1 MSKRTYP
8 YKGWILMP
16 SFKPVEVEF
25 VKLYASYSML
35 DYGDITSTEKTVRR
49 EDIFSTKDVAIDVGR
64 ERLRKQQATLDERQ
78 ATIYKRL
85 NTLTKASK

>member
-1 MSKRTYP
+1 MTTRTYP
-8 YKGWILMP
+8 YKGWTLMP

-25 VKLYASYSML
+25 VKLYASYSMP
-35 DYGDITSTEKTVRR
+35 DYGDTTCTGKVVRR
-49 EDIFSTKDVAIDVGR
+49 EDIFPTKDAAIDAGR

-85 NTLTKASK
+85 NTLTKAAK